1 MSHLTQEQIR
11 RLKQRLMERKAE
23 LESRM
28 VHNDQHGMG
37 ESERDY
43 TGELSHI
50 DNHPGDLATE
60 VYEREKD
67 LALQDRM
74 DLELQRVIF
83 SLEAIHHGRY
93 GTCIIC
99 GEAIPYE
106 RLEAVPDTQYCLK
119 DNPRQNPSHDRPVEE
134 EFLHPPFGRSSLDEH
149 EYSGFDGEDAWQI
162 VESWGNSNS
171 PALAEGNNI
180 DSYNEMDIEHED
192 DQGGFVEVYENFVAT
207 NIDGTDVFFVRSPQY
222 VEYIQ
227 RGEGSFLLDPNV
239 PGEDDD
245 DTLI

>member
-37 ESERDY
+37 NPNEITPVNYHISTTTRATWRPRFMNARRIWPCR
-43 TGELSHI
+43 TGWTWNCS
-50 DNHPGDLATE
+50 
-60 VYEREKD
+60 VS
-67 LALQDRM
+67 
-74 DLELQRVIF
+74 F
-83 SLEAIHHGRY
+83 SPWKRSITGAMAHASSAGSDPVRAS
-93 GTCIIC
+93 GGCS
-99 GEAIPYE
+99 
-106 RLEAVPDTQYCLK
+106 DTQYCLK